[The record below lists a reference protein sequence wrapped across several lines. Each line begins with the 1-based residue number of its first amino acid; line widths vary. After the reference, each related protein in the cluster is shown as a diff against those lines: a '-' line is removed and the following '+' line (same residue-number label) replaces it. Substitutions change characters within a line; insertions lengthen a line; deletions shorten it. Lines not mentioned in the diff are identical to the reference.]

1 MNPQA
6 NRQVIVVVAQL
17 ARVKVQVQAH
27 QSAIQD
33 QIAPASVTVKVQ
45 VLVIRSVHQ
54 LVNLFQL
61 AQVNLQASQQVIAVV
76 AQLARVKVQAKV
88 QVQAHQPVIQD
99 QTASV

>member
-27 QSAIQD
+27 RSAIQD

-61 AQVNLQASQQVIAVV
+61 AQVNLQASQQATAAA
-76 AQLARVKVQAKV
+76 AQ
-88 QVQAHQPVIQD
+88 
-99 QTASV
+99 

>member
-27 QSAIQD
+27 RSAIQD

-45 VLVIRSVHQ
+45 VLVIRSVHRLANQ
-54 LVNLFQL
+54 FQL
-61 AQVNLQASQQVIAVV
+61 A
-76 AQLARVKVQAKV
+76 
-88 QVQAHQPVIQD
+88 
-99 QTASV
+99 